1 MPQLQKHTRVVD
13 DDIEEKEIARDG
25 GNEGK
30 GGDVYDFVAAL
41 FCFVKGANAFGAAEI
56 VDKGE
61 HEEEK
66 PDRAEYPFIIPIEG
80 IRERGGEARR
90 REAEQYQN
98 YGREATERR
107 HHNWQR

>member
-13 DDIEEKEIARDG
+13 DDIQEEEVAENG

-30 GGDVYDFVAAL
+30 GGDVYDFVAAS
-41 FCFVKGANAFGAAEI
+41 FCFVNGADAFGAAEVI
-56 VDKGE
+56 DKGE

-66 PDRAEYPFIIPIEG
+66 PDRAEYPFIVPVEG
-80 IRERGGEARR
+80 VRERGGEAYR

-98 YGREATERR
+98 HGREATERR
-107 HHNWQR
+107 DHDRQR